1 MNRENWFKE
10 LIQEFRN
17 AYKDLSGEEKNHI
30 SNLDDLTEPCQILSV
45 TFENPP
51 LTKTFILHIPNIDDK
66 TVWEYGPIEPYEAF
80 ELFDK
85 IIVDS
90 VWDFPID
97 TDEGFYFYE
106 DELTVRTLL
115 DASLLDILRE
125 IQGRVFRPPDVYSDA
140 PGLKSYFLKKSAI
153 WTYYGDITNIDP
165 EKVAIK
171 IIQDGK
177 STYKNNQAQLK
188 SKPIVESANRQKI
201 QKTTNNCSESVYN
214 WHGIYLFP
222 AVSIGNTPRLSFS
235 ERLFGGLAFFQ
246 LGTVVFEDK
255 FDERNF
261 IATHNGFIGIEE
273 AKNKVALEMLNVL
286 VAALL
291 LRGTQ
296 LFVIRDHELGKFQY
310 SMDSKQF
317 GGWSVPDTPRLLIFD
332 EQRQSQLRTK
342 RKTKLTHEDLLQ
354 ALRDAEVYLKN
365 KELCFYIPFLIESHT
380 HFAELEYTQSFYMS
394 WVIIETYLTKKWKAV
409 LDEKTIPSKRIKKLT
424 NHAMWSIDYII
435 ESMNL
440 QNELPNRNYE
450 ILMSLKKNRN
460 LILHGTVKAS
470 KNDAG
475 KAYSIASDICFK
487 TQRK

>member
-51 LTKTFILHIPNIDDK
+51 LTKTFILHLPNIDDK
-66 TVWEYGPIEPYEAF
+66 TVWEYGPIEPYQAF

-97 TDEGFYFYE
+97 TDEGLYFYE
-106 DELTVRTLL
+106 DELIVRTLL
-115 DASLLDILRE
+115 DASLLNILRE

-153 WTYYGDITNIDP
+153 WTYSGDITNIDP
-165 EKVAIK
+165 VKIAIK

-177 STYKNNQAQLK
+177 SAYKNNQAQLK
-188 SKPIVESANRQKI
+188 AKPLVEAANRQKI
-201 QKTTNNCSESVYN
+201 KKPTDNCSESVYN

-222 AVSIGNTPRLSFS
+222 AVSIGKTPRLSFS

-261 IATHNGFIGIEE
+261 IATHDGFIGIEE

-286 VAALL
+286 VTALL

-317 GGWSVPDTPRLLIFD
+317 GGWSVPDTSRLSIFD
-332 EQRQSQLRTK
+332 KQRQSQI
-342 RKTKLTHEDLLQ
+342 KTKLTHEELLQ

-365 KELCFYIPFLIESHT
+365 KELCFYIPFLIESYT
-380 HFAELEYTQSFYMS
+380 HIAEHEYTQSFYMS

-409 LDEKTIPSKRIKKLT
+409 LDEKAIPSKRIKKLT

-435 ESMNL
+435 EAMNL
-440 QNELPNRNYE
+440 QNELPNEKYE
-450 ILMSLKKNRN
+450 ILMSLKKKRNR
-460 LILHGTVKAS
+460 ILHGTVKAS
-470 KNDAG
+470 KNDAS

>member
-1 MNRENWFKE
+1 MDRENWFKE

-45 TFENPP
+45 TFKNPP
-51 LTKTFILHIPNIDDK
+51 LTKTFILHLPNIDDK

-80 ELFDK
+80 ELFEK

-97 TDEGFYFYE
+97 TDEKLYFYE
-106 DELTVRTLL
+106 DELIVRTLL
-115 DASLLDILRE
+115 DVSLLDILRE
-125 IQGRVFRPPDVYSDA
+125 IQGRIFRPPAIYSDA
-140 PGLKSYFLKKSAI
+140 PSFKRYFLKKSAI
-153 WTYYGDITNIDP
+153 WTYSGDITNIDS
-165 EKVAIK
+165 EKLAIK
-171 IIQDGK
+171 IIQDAK
-177 STYKNNQAQLK
+177 SAYKNNQAQLK
-188 SKPIVESANRQKI
+188 AKPLVKAANRQKI
-201 QKTTNNCSESVYN
+201 KKPADNCSESVYN

-222 AVSIGNTPRLSFS
+222 AVSIGKTPRLSFS
-235 ERLFGGLAFFQ
+235 ERLFGGLASFQ

-261 IATHNGFIGIEE
+261 IATHNGFMGIEE

-296 LFVIRDHELGKFQY
+296 LFVIRDHELGEFQY

-317 GGWSVPDTPRLLIFD
+317 GDWSVPNTPRLSIFD
-332 EQRQSQLRTK
+332 EQRQSQI
-342 RKTKLTHEDLLQ
+342 KTKLTHEELLQ

-365 KELCFYIPFLIESHT
+365 KELCFYIPFLIESYT
-380 HFAELEYTQSFYMS
+380 HFAEREYTQSFYMS

-409 LDEKTIPSKRIKKLT
+409 LDEKAIPSKRIKKLT
-424 NHAMWSIDYII
+424 NPAMWSIDYII
-435 ESMNL
+435 EAMNL
-440 QNELPNRNYE
+440 QNELPNKKYG

-470 KNDAG
+470 ENDAS
-475 KAYSIASDICFK
+475 KAFSIASDICFK
-487 TQRK
+487 TQIK